1 MTHSVDDTLRD
12 LDRRDLDLS
21 TRKIKEVLPEFFR
34 ESYPKLITL
43 LDEYYHF
50 EDSSG
55 SPSRLA
61 DDLFYSRD
69 ITQTDI
75 DLLSYIED
83 ELLLGAAY
91 FEGFADKRAAAKYSN
106 VLYRSKGTKYS
117 IQQFFRTFFDVD
129 PDIVYTKENVFNLND
144 SASQVGVNSNRFLT
158 DDKLYQTYALQ
169 IKTEL
174 STDKWLDVYKL
185 FAHPAGMYVGSS
197 VQLVSVAEDAIIAPL
212 VLDESSPPIVLN
224 ALATSAFSAVSDIT
238 AMIDDEYVDS
248 AGVFARYK
256 SYSFDIFD
264 AAGFGDSDYTIQD
277 LENQYQSIRGAL
289 LAGSPTMDD
298 SDMDFSNNFYFETI
312 DQGKHQAW
320 SADSDVYYKSQI
332 DSAGHL

>member
-1 MTHSVDDTLRD
+1 MAHSIDDTLRD
-12 LDRRDLDLS
+12 LDRRDIDLS

-55 SPSRLA
+55 SPSRLV
-61 DDLFYSRD
+61 DDLFYARD

-83 ELLLGAAY
+83 ELLLGASY

-117 IQQFFRTFFDVD
+117 IQQFFRTFFGVD

-174 STDKWLDVYKL
+174 STDKWLDAYKL

-197 VQLVSVAEDAIIAPL
+197 VQLVSVAEDAIIAP
-212 VLDESSPPIVLN
+212 
-224 ALATSAFSAVSDIT
+224 
-238 AMIDDEYVDS
+238 YVDS

-277 LENQYQSIRGAL
+277 LENQYQNIRGAL

-332 DSAGHL
+332 DDAGWL